1 MATTIT
7 GSELTT
13 QTVNSSNTEVI
24 ANKKSTLSE
33 NSEVYY
39 PNQKAVNDGLNLT
52 MAEMMGFAPRN
63 LMDVFGTS
71 TVDDTF
77 AELRARS
84 VTGDFSTL
92 RLGDYIDLPS
102 LTIPAG
108 TSKPS
113 LYLTRTLTW
122 NASYENLRIEIVG
135 FDDYFNV
142 GNMSTVYPTQH
153 HVTMMFKN
161 IPTTAQFNE
170 TDTTTGDYQ
179 GSDLF
184 AWLRESFE
192 PALISAI
199 GLEPRA
205 VDRRIGT
212 VANWNW
218 VGIGE
223 KIFLPTNVNIFGTT
237 GLSNVNYATG
247 TQTQF
252 ALFVMNPNRKI
263 KKWNPSRSTWW
274 LAEPSANLSTHFC
287 SAGVQGDATNFEAST
302 LQVGVV
308 PTFLI

>member
-223 KIFLPTNVNIFGTT
+223 KIFPPDKCKYFWNNWILKHELCDRDTDTICT
-237 GLSNVNYATG
+237 
-247 TQTQF
+247 
-252 ALFVMNPNRKI
+252 FVMNPNRKI

-274 LAEPSANLSTHFC
+274 LSRTSKFVYPLLFLLA
-287 SAGVQGDATNFEAST
+287 VQGDANQFRAST